1 MSAYDILMS
10 LLKDFEDFAIK
21 GNAVDMAV
29 GIIVGGA
36 FGKIVSSLV
45 SDMVMPPVGK
55 LLGAVQFQ
63 SLFLNLGSQNYPTLE
78 AAKAVGAPT
87 LNYGVFLQNCVDFVI
102 IAFAMFLAVRMIG
115 LLRKKREQAEA
126 KAPIMSEEVRLLS
139 EIRDLLQKR

>member
-1 MSAYDILMS
+1 MS

-29 GIIVGGA
+29 GIVVGGA

-45 SDMVMPPVGK
+45 SDMIMPPIGK

-63 SLFLNLGSQNYPTLE
+63 SMFLNLGSVDYPTLE

-87 LNYGVFLQNCVDFVI
+87 LNYGIFLQNCVDFVI
-102 IAFAMFLAVRMIG
+102 IAFAMFMAVRMMG
-115 LLRKKREQAEA
+115 VLRKKREQAQVQT
-126 KAPIMSEEVRLLS
+126 ISEEVRLLS